1 MSGLNAK
8 QNELLWRIVTNYTYE
23 QQRDIFVEEC
33 AEGIKAVMKC
43 KRANS
48 SEEYGKATENLIEEV
63 ADVLIMA
70 EQMRLYL
77 GESAVDKV
85 ITAKLE
91 RQIDRIEE
99 GSENGT

>member
-8 QNELLWRIVTNYTYE
+8 QNELLWRIVTSYTYE
-23 QQRDIFVEEC
+23 QQRDIFVEEN
-33 AEGIKAVMKC
+33 AEAIKAVMKC

-48 SEEYGKATENLIEEV
+48 SEEYNAATANLIEEV

-77 GESAVDKV
+77 GESAVDDV

-91 RQIDRIEE
+91 RQINRIKED
-99 GSENGT
+99 SENGT